1 MDEEQD
7 NLTPQQELFC
17 LYYTK
22 NGELFSNATLSYAE
36 AYGFDLD
43 SQAHDDGVTEYKV
56 GEDILT
62 YIDKEVNRFDMDED
76 LFNKLK
82 VVPNRVV
89 AKSSYKAMYDNC
101 STYGSRLIR
110 NDKIQRRLQAIYLAM
125 MDDDTIDSVLSSI
138 ISNPKAQHKD
148 RIAAIKEYNALR
160 ARIVKKLDMTSMG
173 EKIPTIDL
181 ETMAK
186 AMAEELKA
194 QKT

>member
-1 MDEEQD
+1 
-7 NLTPQQELFC
+7 
-17 LYYTK
+17 
-22 NGELFSNATLSYAE
+22 
-36 AYGFDLD
+36 
-43 SQAHDDGVTEYKV
+43 
-56 GEDILT
+56 
-62 YIDKEVNRFDMDED
+62 
-76 LFNKLK
+76 
-82 VVPNRVV
+82 
-89 AKSSYKAMYDNC
+89 MYDNC